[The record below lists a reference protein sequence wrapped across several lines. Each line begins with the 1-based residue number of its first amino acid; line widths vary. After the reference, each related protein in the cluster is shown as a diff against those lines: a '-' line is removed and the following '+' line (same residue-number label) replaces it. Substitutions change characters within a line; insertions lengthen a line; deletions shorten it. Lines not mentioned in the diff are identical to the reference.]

1 MDLLIPPSNTMLK
14 LLVILFMIKLYAQ
27 INISFLCFTKIT
39 PLKSYEKC
47 FFMECFLIAI
57 SWKCF
62 LAFLEILFKNKKQL
76 QRIFD
81 NPQAK
86 SFLKALT
93 IFLAIYQSQSKHSRF
108 KKKKKKQQQQLYGPF
123 LWMGFN
129 CLKAKESL
137 REQLT
142 CHN

>member
-108 KKKKKKQQQQLYGPF
+108 KKKNKKKQQQLYGPF